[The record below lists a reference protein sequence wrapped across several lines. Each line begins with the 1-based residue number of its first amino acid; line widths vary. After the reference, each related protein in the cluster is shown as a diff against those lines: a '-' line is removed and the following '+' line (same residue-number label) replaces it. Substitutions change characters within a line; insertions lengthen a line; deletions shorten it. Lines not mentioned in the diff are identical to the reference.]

1 MADTIIGRVVAT
13 EKNPTTIDNFTFW
26 TDPELILNPFDI
38 VKVQHVNNS
47 FSYGVIEDIAHITD
61 AASFLTNFISS
72 DFGDVNA
79 EENTLRVGMNYVSA
93 KVVCNTDNIYI
104 PLQSNAK
111 VMLATAKEINYALG
125 LNDIRN
131 PLVCGYLEM
140 YDGTKG
146 CEKVTLPVNLNSK
159 FIIGPEGAHLNI
171 SGISGLASKTSYAMF
186 LLKAIQDSY
195 MKKNPQNDD
204 NEDSVA
210 FVLFNVKGKDLLAID
225 QLNDF
230 SDERNPE
237 QARNETLATYEK
249 LGLSAEPFKNVHY
262 YYPYSIPK
270 TRHWNTYMTPEEVA
284 DNIKKKKGKKY
295 KYIYK
300 YDKDNLD
307 LMFANIDD
315 STQTMESIISY
326 IMSGQGKFNQVGDWQ
341 EFLEAV
347 KEKCSAETSGKDK
360 EIPVASWRK
369 FYRVINKSI
378 TDNKIFARDIREDD
392 GETRIG
398 DALKYIKKNEVHVID
413 IAKLSEDKQAYVF
426 GDAIRTIYDLQ
437 LGQYAGEE
445 GVNPPSRVVIFIDE
459 LNKYA
464 SKDTGVRAADFIE
477 DVGDIANS
485 NKEIGKNKGFRGIGR
500 LCGLAYCK
508 TLKFTT
514 SYLGECIKSIM
525 TCNAE
530 KMRAMLVENKKY
542 TLDEIW
548 DAIVTYSTE
557 SEEKNEHYFEV
568 EMFGINKENTDLLND
583 KKVRD
588 YLSFVVPVPYKNTFV
603 LRNQVYSYAKSID
616 YSIDEYCVRVNGS
629 QIFKEYTTK
638 LKEQSGA
645 SLKNYDEIS
654 RLEFKDFRDTSGK
667 LVAWMWIGLSRFE
680 KQIPSVNRMRG
691 LRLRSSNIQLG
702 NDDTLQFLF
711 KEKRGNY
718 YFVGEVFSVS
728 RELIPNSQ
736 RDYFNENETR
746 VLFEDLL
753 RTYFYDVLHKLYY
766 EANRVKNDYKRQE
779 EYLSKISEYH
789 KKENG
794 QGFVDE
800 EERQKLQYDIDRAKK
815 SAEDARKRLDKLDTT
830 DPSSPLS
837 EIRKSIGQK
846 YEAEKLK
853 RKAETA
859 TITTEDD
866 KKKPFI
872 TSGMSKLSRSERK
885 LVSKILSIITDIAPK
900 DIAEQI
906 IEKIKEEMR

>member
-1 MADTIIGRVVAT
+1 
-13 EKNPTTIDNFTFW
+13 
-26 TDPELILNPFDI
+26 
-38 VKVQHVNNS
+38 
-47 FSYGVIEDIAHITD
+47 
-61 AASFLTNFISS
+61 
-72 DFGDVNA
+72 
-79 EENTLRVGMNYVSA
+79 
-93 KVVCNTDNIYI
+93 
-104 PLQSNAK
+104 
-111 VMLATAKEINYALG
+111 
-125 LNDIRN
+125 
-131 PLVCGYLEM
+131 
-140 YDGTKG
+140 
-146 CEKVTLPVNLNSK
+146 
-159 FIIGPEGAHLNI
+159 
-171 SGISGLASKTSYAMF
+171 
-186 LLKAIQDSY
+186 
-195 MKKNPQNDD
+195 
-204 NEDSVA
+204 
-210 FVLFNVKGKDLLAID
+210 
-225 QLNDF
+225 
-230 SDERNPE
+230 
-237 QARNETLATYEK
+237 
-249 LGLSAEPFKNVHY
+249 
-262 YYPYSIPK
+262 
-270 TRHWNTYMTPEEVA
+270 
-284 DNIKKKKGKKY
+284 
-295 KYIYK
+295 
-300 YDKDNLD
+300 
-307 LMFANIDD
+307 
-315 STQTMESIISY
+315 
-326 IMSGQGKFNQVGDWQ
+326 
-341 EFLEAV
+341 
-347 KEKCSAETSGKDK
+347 
-360 EIPVASWRK
+360 
-369 FYRVINKSI
+369 
-378 TDNKIFARDIREDD
+378 
-392 GETRIG
+392 
-398 DALKYIKKNEVHVID
+398 
-413 IAKLSEDKQAYVF
+413 
-426 GDAIRTIYDLQ
+426 
-437 LGQYAGEE
+437 
-445 GVNPPSRVVIFIDE
+445 
-459 LNKYA
+459 
-464 SKDTGVRAADFIE
+464 
-477 DVGDIANS
+477 
-485 NKEIGKNKGFRGIGR
+485 
-500 LCGLAYCK
+500 
-508 TLKFTT
+508 
-514 SYLGECIKSIM
+514 M

-557 SEEKNEHYFEV
+557 NEEKNEHYFEV

-667 LVAWMWIGLSRFE
+667 LIAWMWIGLSRFE

-702 NDDTLQFLF
+702 NDDALQFLF

-718 YFVGEVFSVS
+718 YFVGEVFAVS

-789 KKENG
+789 KKEKG

-800 EERQKLQYDIDRAKK
+800 EERKKLQYDIDRAKK

-859 TITTEDD
+859 TITTDDD
-866 KKKPFI
+866 KKKTFI

-900 DIAEQI
+900 DVAEQI